1 MQSLRNLIF
10 ERLGDFKH
18 ELQQVAPHNGSTIEE
33 HAFFQVMDNLLE
45 EAYFKMECMLHP
57 QRVALGVP
65 GVEDVTPD
73 ALRIDLPFRMF
84 QSIANGAIYHADSNS
99 SIILMDDG
107 LSFQALV
114 TRRNSQDCRQIFQS
128 ESIQ

>member
-1 MQSLRNLIF
+1 MQSLKNLIF
-10 ERLGDFKH
+10 ERLGDCKH
-18 ELQQVAPHNGSTIEE
+18 ELQKATPNQCSAIEE

-45 EAYFKMECMLHP
+45 DAYFKLERLLYP
-57 QRVALGVP
+57 QRLTINVQGVDN
-65 GVEDVTPD
+65 VKPD
-73 ALRIDLPFRMF
+73 ALRIDLPFNVF
-84 QSIANGAIYHADSNS
+84 QSIANGAIYHGDTDS

-114 TRRNSQDCRQIFQS
+114 TRNNSADCRQIFQS